1 MVPGTRLYISK
12 FRLGRKGQ
20 LMSRPPVL
28 DAISLYIFPNRKKN
42 QVLTLMGFTVWRDA
56 EEVSVRGNEVIH

>member
-1 MVPGTRLYISK
+1 
-12 FRLGRKGQ
+12 
-20 LMSRPPVL
+20 MSRPPVL
-28 DAISLYIFPNRKKN
+28 DVISLYIFPNRKKN